1 MDERDRIIDFLNEA
15 GMLARVPR
23 SGFAQ
28 LGGYRQSVAEHSHRT
43 TVIGMALAW
52 RAGADAG
59 RVAQLCAVH
68 DLPEARTL
76 DLHHLAKRY
85 AQADESKAVADMTD
99 GLAFGDAVRGLVEE
113 YAAGETPEAV
123 IAHDADQLELLL
135 CLRELVEM
143 GNTRAASWVG
153 RTEARLRTE
162 EARAWAA
169 AIRETPGDRWWH
181 APGDGL
187 EHGDA

>member
-1 MDERDRIIDFLNEA
+1 MDERDRIVDFLNEA

-28 LGGYRQSVAEHSHRT
+28 LGGYSQSVAEHSHRMA
-43 TVIGMALAW
+43 VIGMSLAW

-59 RVAQLCAVH
+59 RVSQLCLVH

-85 AQADESKAVADMTD
+85 VAADEGRAVDDMTR
-99 GLAFGDAVRGLVEE
+99 GLAFGDEVRSLISE
-113 YAAGETPEAV
+113 YVACETPEAV
-123 IAHDADQLELLL
+123 LAHDADQLELLL

-143 GNTRAASWVG
+143 GNARAGSWAP
-153 RTEARLRTE
+153 RTESRLRTD
-162 EARAWAA
+162 EARAWAET
-169 AIRETPGDRWWH
+169 IRSAPGDRWWH

-187 EHGDA
+187 GS

>member
-28 LGGYRQSVAEHSHRT
+28 LGGYQQSVAEHVHRAAI
-43 TVIGMALAW
+43 VGMSLAW

-59 RVAQLCAVH
+59 RVAQLCLVH

-85 AQADESKAVADMTD
+85 VKSDEGKAVEDMTR
-99 GLAFGDAVRGLVEE
+99 GLAFGDEVRGLIAE
-113 YAAGETPEAV
+113 YAACETDEAAL
-123 IAHDADQLELLL
+123 AHDADQLELLL
-135 CLRELVEM
+135 CLRELVEL
-143 GNTRAASWVG
+143 GNTRAGSWVE
-153 RTEARLRTE
+153 RTESRLRTD

-169 AIRETPGDRWWH
+169 TIREAPGDRWWH

-187 EHGDA
+187 AGGLG

>member
-1 MDERDRIIDFLNEA
+1 MDERGRIIDFLCEA

-28 LGGYRQSVAEHSHRT
+28 LGGYRQSVAEHSHRMG
-43 TVIGMALAW
+43 VIGMALAW

-59 RVAQLCAVH
+59 RVAQLCLVH

-85 AQADESKAVADMTD
+85 VRVDEDRVVEDQTR
-99 GLAFGDAVRGLVEE
+99 GLVFGGEVRGLIEE
-113 YAAGETPEAV
+113 YAAGETAEAAL
-123 IAHDADQLELLL
+123 AHDADTLELLL
-135 CLRELVEM
+135 CLRELIEM
-143 GNTRAASWVG
+143 GNTRAGSWVE
-153 RTEARLRTE
+153 RTEARLRTD

-169 AIRETPGDRWWH
+169 AIRETPGDRWWK

-187 EHGDA
+187 DDGDA